1 MSNQENQYKSI
12 KHYLDHHKLHSYED
26 IKRLLENKDHGLN
39 VKDNGN
45 LYMITYYDGK
55 SNFDNPITHKCRGVI
70 LEKDTNNI
78 VCYSFDRSIDFIN
91 DLSYLNNKFPFND
104 KTVVQES
111 IDGTQIKLFYYGDKW
126 LVATTRS
133 IDAYSTRF
141 SSRSS
146 FGKMFDDA
154 LELSNLNLE
163 TLNKRKCY
171 SFVLCHPDNRII
183 TKYEKPDL
191 VHVFTRDLDTLEI
204 DLSYDVGVRKPQTLD
219 YEGYEK
225 LLEDSNDLEYYKEGF
240 VLHSGDEQNKMM
252 KIKSKNYLK
261 CCRMRGN
268 NNNILF
274 HYLELRFNDYQNIKY
289 NNNDSKN
296 NNIKSTGLNISND
309 ELEKINDELSN
320 ELSNESIYSTN
331 IENFLQYFNEY
342 REIFKL
348 FEDNI
353 RALVKFIHV
362 EYICRFVNKTIE
374 TKDISWYYRPIIFSL
389 HTNYYN
395 TKKKTSYNQ
404 VLNMINHLHPAQL
417 CFLYNNT
424 FNNKKARNVNNS
436 KKTQNKNKTDS
447 KNQNTTTKENISNSQ
462 KRKQKRRHKRYTDGY
477 NTSDS
482 YNTSSGSGSSSDST
496 K

>member
-1 MSNQENQYKSI
+1 MSNQENKYNSI
-12 KHYLDHHKLHSYED
+12 KDYLDHHKTQKFED
-26 IKRLLENKDHGLN
+26 VKALLENSDHGLT
-39 VKDNGN
+39 VKVNGN

-78 VCYSFDRSIDFIN
+78 VCYTFNRSVDFIN
-91 DLSYLNNKFPFND
+91 DLTYLNNKFPFND

-126 LVATTRS
+126 CVATTRT

-141 SSRSS
+141 SSRRT
-146 FGKMFDDA
+146 FGEMFDEA
-154 LELSNLNLE
+154 LALSNLNLE

-183 TKYEKPDL
+183 TKYEKAEL
-191 VHVFTRDLDTLEI
+191 VHVFTRDLDTLEV
-204 DLSYDVGVRKPQTLD
+204 DLSYDIGVRKPQTLE
-219 YEGYEK
+219 YQGYEK
-225 LLEDSNDLEYYKEGF
+225 LLEDANNLEYYKEGF
-240 VLHSGDEQNKMM
+240 VLHSSDEQNKMM

-274 HYLELRFNDYQNIKY
+274 HYLELRYNDYQNTKY
-289 NNNDSKN
+289 NPNDSKGKENSTDEN
-296 NNIKSTGLNISND
+296 NTNEINTNVSN
-309 ELEKINDELSN
+309 S
-320 ELSNESIYSTN
+320 SN

-348 FEDNI
+348 FEENI
-353 RALVKFIHV
+353 RGLAKFIHV
-362 EYICRFVNKTIE
+362 EYICRFVNKTIQ
-374 TKDISWYYRPIIFSL
+374 TNDISWYYRPIIYSL

-395 TKKKTSYNQ
+395 TKKVTSYNE

-424 FNNKKARNVNNS
+424 FNNKKARNITNNNS
-436 KKTQNKNKTDS
+436 KKTKTENNEA
-447 KNQNTTTKENISNSQ
+447 KQNTSNSQ
-462 KRKQKRRHKRYTDGY
+462 KRKKKRKYKRYTGGY

-482 YNTSSGSGSSSDST
+482 YNTSSGSSCSSGGDNTSGSDSS

>member
-1 MSNQENQYKSI
+1 MSNQENKYNSI
-12 KHYLDHHKLHSYED
+12 KDYLDHHKTQKFED
-26 IKRLLENKDHGLN
+26 VKALLENNDHRLT
-39 VKDNGN
+39 VKVNGN

-78 VCYSFDRSIDFIN
+78 VCYTFDRSVDFIN
-91 DLSYLNNKFPFND
+91 DLTYLNDKFPFNN

-126 LVATTRS
+126 CVATTRT

-141 SSRSS
+141 SSRRT
-146 FGKMFDDA
+146 FGEMFDEA
-154 LELSNLNLE
+154 LALSNLKLE

-183 TKYEKPDL
+183 TKYEKPEL
-191 VHVFTRDLDTLEI
+191 VHVFTRDLDTLEV
-204 DLSYDVGVRKPQTLD
+204 DLSFDIGVRKPQTLE
-219 YEGYEK
+219 YQGYEK
-225 LLEDSNDLEYYKEGF
+225 ILEDANKLEYYKEGF

-274 HYLELRFNDYQNIKY
+274 HYLELRYNAINNGND
-289 NNNDSKN
+289 
-296 NNIKSTGLNISND
+296 
-309 ELEKINDELSN
+309 
-320 ELSNESIYSTN
+320 
-331 IENFLQYFNEY
+331 IENFLKYFNEY
-342 REIFKL
+342 REVFKL
-348 FEDNI
+348 FEENI
-353 RALVKFIHV
+353 RAMVKYIHV
-362 EYICRFVNKTIE
+362 EYICRFVNKTIQ
-374 TKDISWYYRPIIFSL
+374 TNDISWYYRPIIYSL

-395 TKKKTSYNQ
+395 TKKVTSYNE

-424 FNNKKARNVNNS
+424 FNNKKVRNVTNNNS
-436 KKTQNKNKTDS
+436 KKTNSKNKTE
-447 KNQNTTTKENISNSQ
+447 NTTTK
-462 KRKQKRRHKRYTDGY
+462 
-477 NTSDS
+477 
-482 YNTSSGSGSSSDST
+482 
-496 K
+496 

>member
-1 MSNQENQYKSI
+1 MSNQENKYNSVKN
-12 KHYLDHHKLHSYED
+12 YLDHHKIQKYED
-26 IKRLLENKDHGLN
+26 VKTLLLNSEHGLTI
-39 VKDNGN
+39 KENGN

-78 VCYSFDRSIDFIN
+78 VCYTFNRSVDFIN
-91 DLSYLNNKFPFND
+91 DLTYLNNKFPFND

-126 LVATTRS
+126 RVATTRS

-141 SSRSS
+141 SSRRT
-146 FGKMFDDA
+146 FGEMFDEA
-154 LELSNLNLE
+154 LALSNLNLE

-191 VHVFTRDLDTLEI
+191 VHVFTRDLDTLEV
-204 DLSYDVGVRKPQTLD
+204 DLIYDVGVRKPQTLE
-219 YEGYEK
+219 YQGYEK
-225 LLEDSNDLEYYKEGF
+225 LLEDANNLEYYKEGF

-274 HYLELRFNDYQNIKY
+274 HYLELRYNDYQNKKY
-289 NNNDSKN
+289 NQND
-296 NNIKSTGLNISND
+296 IKEHTIISTGLNISKD
-309 ELEKINDELSN
+309 ELDNFTDENNANVSN
-320 ELSNESIYSTN
+320 SSNV
-331 IENFLQYFNEY
+331 ENFLQYFNEY

-348 FEDNI
+348 FEENI
-353 RALVKFIHV
+353 RALAKFIHV
-362 EYICRFVNKTIE
+362 EYICRFVNKTIQ
-374 TKDISWYYRPIIFSL
+374 TKDISWYYRPIIYSL

-395 TKKKTSYNQ
+395 TKKVTSYNE
-404 VLNMINHLHPAQL
+404 VLNMINHIHPAQL

-424 FNNKKARNVNNS
+424 FNNKKARNVTNNKS
-436 KKTQNKNKTDS
+436 KKTNS
-447 KNQNTTTKENISNSQ
+447 KNNEAKQNISNSQ
-462 KRKQKRRHKRYTDGY
+462 KRKQKRRYKRYTGGY

-482 YNTSSGSGSSSDST
+482 YNTSSGSGSGSDSS

>member
-1 MSNQENQYKSI
+1 MSNQENQYISI

-26 IKRLLENKDHGLN
+26 IKRLLENKDHGLT

-104 KTVVQES
+104 KTIVQES

-191 VHVFTRDLDTLEI
+191 VHVFTRDLDTLEV
-204 DLSYDVGVRKPQTLD
+204 DLSYDVGVRKPKTLE
-219 YEGYEK
+219 YTEGYEK
-225 LLEDSNDLEYYKEGF
+225 LLDDVNDLEYYKEGF

-289 NNNDSKN
+289 NN
-296 NNIKSTGLNISND
+296 
-309 ELEKINDELSN
+309 

-342 REIFKL
+342 SEIFKL

-353 RALVKFIHV
+353 RALVKFVHV

-374 TKDISWYYRPIIFSL
+374 TKDISWYYRPIIYSL

-395 TKKKTSYNQ
+395 TKKKTSYNE
-404 VLNMINHLHPAQL
+404 VLTMINHLHPAQL

-424 FNNKKARNVNNS
+424 FNNKKTRNISKTNSKNNNS
-436 KKTQNKNKTDS
+436 KNNKNNKNNKTNNKENETQNE
-447 KNQNTTTKENISNSQ
+447 NTTTKQNISSSK
-462 KRKQKRRHKRYTDGY
+462 KRK
-477 NTSDS
+477 
-482 YNTSSGSGSSSDST
+482 
-496 K
+496 